1 MASQKKVVIT
11 YCVPRYLR
19 HISGLFCSHKRKT
32 SFLNFFLKQYN
43 ILQKL
48 LFQSKWMHNFNK
60 YEVCKVFHE
69 ILWVAIKW
77 SFFSWKGYF
86 LPFEM
91 RYSFLCCCKYLLRYI
106 FFLFEQSKFHQFW
119 TTGES
124 ELSSLITSL
133 WTATLCPQNKSGRE
147 RFLCWPTHI
156 IWKGHISLMW
166 KLGAKRSWWQILSC
180 KLAFNEFV
188 MFFAMVD

>member
-1 MASQKKVVIT
+1 M
-11 YCVPRYLR
+11 
-19 HISGLFCSHKRKT
+19 CSLLSTAHKQIVLLTHKRKT
-32 SFLNFFLKQYN
+32 SSLNFFLKQYN

-60 YEVCKVFHE
+60 YESLLSFLWNIMGCYKV
-69 ILWVAIKW
+69 K
-77 SFFSWKGYF
+77 FFFWKGYF

-119 TTGES
+119 TRGKWVK
-124 ELSSLITSL
+124 LLTSL
-133 WTATLCPQNKSGRE
+133 WTATLCPQNKSGRV
-147 RFLCWPTHI
+147 RFLCWP
-156 IWKGHISLMW
+156 IWKGHVSLMW

-180 KLAFNEFV
+180 KLTFNEFV
-188 MFFAMVD
+188 IFFAMVD